1 MPSGWPRAFLGP
13 PNLGPLYIQSPRF
26 LKVSQHSRSGVQRTR
41 ESYKLAQA
49 RPGLKLGL
57 PARGSFQRAVH
68 PRPLNLTMALE
79 GVVGATIRRPRGPTQ
94 MLPALGWELRGDG
107 KGTG

>member
-1 MPSGWPRAFLGP
+1 MPSGWPRALLGP

-26 LKVSQHSRSGVQRTR
+26 LKVSQHSRAGVRGPERVTR
-41 ESYKLAQA
+41 PAKA

-68 PRPLNLTMALE
+68 PLPLNLTMALE
-79 GVVGATIRRPRGPTQ
+79 GAVGATTRRPRGPTQ
-94 MLPALGWELRGDG
+94 MLPALGRELGGAG